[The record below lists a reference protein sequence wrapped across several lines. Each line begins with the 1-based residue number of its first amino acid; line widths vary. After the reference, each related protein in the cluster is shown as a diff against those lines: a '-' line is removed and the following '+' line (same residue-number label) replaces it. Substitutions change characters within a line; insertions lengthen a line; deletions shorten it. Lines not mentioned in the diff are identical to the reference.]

1 MKAGDSDAER
11 KSLIMPEIAI
21 PDRLR
26 PYVVMDNAFWT
37 LILNDNQATLG
48 RVFFYLK
55 RAETDVTALTSDERE
70 SLWAFL
76 AETKTALTALF
87 APDHFNYLFLM
98 NIDSRVH
105 MHLYP
110 RYRSPREFAG
120 QTFTDS
126 HFGGHYDPQETYAL
140 DDAARDALL
149 AALRHELTQ
158 PTQTEA
164 A

>member
-1 MKAGDSDAER
+1 MT
-11 KSLIMPEIAI
+11 MPEITM

-26 PYVVMDNAFWT
+26 PYIVLDNDCWT

-48 RVFFYLK
+48 RVFCYLK
-55 RAETDVTALTSDERE
+55 RAETDVTALTPDERE

-76 AETKTALTALF
+76 AEAKTALTALF
-87 APDHFNYLFLM
+87 APDHFNFMFLM
-98 NIDSRVH
+98 NMDAHVH

-120 QTFTDS
+120 QTFTDD
-126 HFGGHYDPQETYAL
+126 HFGGHYDPQQTRAI

-149 AALRHELTQ
+149 AALRRELTQ
-158 PTQTEA
+158 PTRQEA
-164 A
+164 P